1 MSDDA
6 KKMPY
11 NSTYFYHMV
20 KYHYFND
27 DAKEKL
33 RIIENTPVPG
43 MDEYLSEM
51 KTEQ

>member
-33 RIIENTPVPG
+33 ISSTVNTII
-43 MDEYLSEM
+43 
-51 KTEQ
+51 Q